1 MKNNKEVLQQWAE
14 LDIDTVDFNELE
26 KSLEHEL
33 AEHFDEL
40 SALDNEREKIGNP
53 NTLGETVMNVVW
65 EQFLNQIAVTAGE
78 DFIRENRGLTLDLS
92 DDAHIQTPENFAKGK
107 IAEHNHISRVE
118 LGENYKRYSETPH
131 KEFRKEYVNPGMDA
145 TLERAGKL
153 KAQGIDTVTDIY
165 TGRQIPTET
174 KFENGKNNP
183 NAAQREHVK
192 PSAENYENPSLQM
205 GYSSEELAD
214 IINHPDNLQGYTTA
228 QRNGRKS
235 DKTANEMEDCDKTKH
250 WEKANEKAEKHIK
263 EKELEGEKRLIDEGR
278 KTQIEETFRI
288 GGKALKTVLMSML
301 ASLVKDIIR
310 KLIKWFRSRQRVL
323 STFIDSIKNAV
334 KEFIKNMK
342 QHLINAGD
350 TLLTTIAT
358 AIIGPIVGM
367 IKKAWIF
374 LKQGYNS
381 VKEAI
386 QFLTDPNNANMSFSI
401 KLLKVGKIII
411 AGLTAGGAIL
421 LGEVIETSLDSIP
434 IIKAINIPSL
444 GSLAS
449 LLGIFFGAVISGI
462 IGALALDFID
472 RIVAKKLKE
481 ENAIKTFGARNG
493 ILATQA
499 LAIQVATVNTAEV
512 KNTTAMSII
521 DRHNEAGNIAREII
535 NKTDKTS
542 TDTDNT
548 NDRIRKLLNK
558 KKHE

>member
-1 MKNNKEVLQQWAE
+1 MKNNKEMLQQWAE
-14 LDIDTVDFNELE
+14 LNIENVDFKELE
-26 KSLEHEL
+26 KELEYKL
-33 AEHFDEL
+33 
-40 SALDNEREKIGNP
+40 LDQFEDLTLLEKERDKIGNP

-92 DDAHIQTPENFAKGK
+92 NDAHIQTPENFAKGK

-118 LGENYKRYSETPH
+118 LEENYKRYSETPH

-192 PSAENYENPSLQM
+192 SSAENYENPSLQM

-288 GGKALKTVLMSML
+288 GGKALRAVLMSML

-310 KLIKWFRSRQRVL
+310 KLIKWFRSGKRVL
-323 STFIDSIKNAV
+323 STFIDSIKDAIR
-334 KEFIKNMK
+334 EFFKNMK
-342 QHLINAGD
+342 QHLKNAGD

-358 AIIGPIVGM
+358 AIIGPIVGV

-386 QFLTDPNNANMSFSI
+386 EFLTDPQNAKMPFSM

-421 LGEVIETSLDSIP
+421 LGEVIADSLKSIG
-434 IIKAINIPSL
+434 INVVIPL
-444 GSLAS
+444 FGSLAD

-472 RIVAKKLKE
+472 RMVAKKLQK
-481 ENAIKTFGARNG
+481 ENAIKTFDTRNT
-493 ILATQA
+493 ILATQT

-521 DRHNEAGNIAREII
+521 DRHCEVGEIARKII
-535 NKTDKTS
+535 NETDRTS

-558 KKHE
+558 K

>member
-40 SALDNEREKIGNP
+40 SALDNERKKIGNP

-78 DFIRENRGLTLDLS
+78 DFIRENRGLLDLS
-92 DDAHIQTPENFAKGK
+92 DDAHIQTTDNFIQGK
-107 IAEHNHISRVE
+107 FPSHNNKID
-118 LGENYKRYSETPH
+118 YQKRYYDWKSNFQYDEKGDIKTHQTRSGRNVEILVKGARKPFDKERPIGSVERGTDIDHVIPAAEFIRDPATNAHLTKEEQIAFANSE
-131 KEFRKEYVNPGMDA
+131 VNLNEMDA
-145 TLERAGKL
+145 SQNRSKGDNSMTDWLDYPNKNGQKPNEVFDISEEQNRKYREKDAEARAEYEKL
-153 KAQGIDTVTDIY
+153 KA
-165 TGRQIPTET
+165 
-174 KFENGKNNP
+174 
-183 NAAQREHVK
+183 
-192 PSAENYENPSLQM
+192 
-205 GYSSEELAD
+205 
-214 IINHPDNLQGYTTA
+214 
-228 QRNGRKS
+228 
-235 DKTANEMEDCDKTKH
+235 
-250 WEKANEKAEKHIK
+250 
-263 EKELEGEKRLIDEGR
+263 EGEQRSKEIGRESQKDEF
-278 KTQIEETFRI
+278 FRVS
-288 GGKALKTVLMSML
+288 GKALKAVVMSML

-310 KLIKWFRSRQRVL
+310 KLIKWFRSGKRVL
-323 STFIDSIKNAV
+323 STFIDSIEDAI

-342 QHLINAGD
+342 RHLKNAGD

-358 AIIGPIVGM
+358 AIIGPIVGV

-386 QFLTDPNNANMSFSI
+386 EFLTDPQNAKMPFSM

-421 LGEVIETSLDSIP
+421 LGEVIADSLKSIG
-434 IIKAINIPSL
+434 INVVIPL
-444 GSLAS
+444 FGSLAD

-472 RIVAKKLKE
+472 RMVAKKLQK
-481 ENAIKTFGARNG
+481 ENAIKTFDTRNT
-493 ILATQA
+493 ILATQT
-499 LAIQVATVNTAEV
+499 LAIQVATVNTVEV

-521 DRHNEAGNIAREII
+521 DRHCEAGEIARKII
-535 NKTDKTS
+535 NETDRTS

-558 KKHE
+558 K

>member
-1 MKNNKEVLQQWAE
+1 MKSNKEVLQQWAE

-40 SALDNEREKIGNP
+40 SALDNERKKIGNP

-92 DDAHIQTPENFAKGK
+92 DDAHIQTPENFATGQ
-107 IAEHNHISRVE
+107 IAKHNHISRKQLE
-118 LGENYKRYSETPH
+118 ENHKRYSETPH
-131 KEFRKEYVNPGMDA
+131 KEFREEYVNPGMDA

-153 KAQGIDTVTDIY
+153 KAKGIDTVTDIY

-174 KFENGKNNP
+174 KLENGRNNP
-183 NAAQREHVK
+183 KAAQREHVES
-192 PSAENYENPSLQM
+192 SAKIYENPSLQM
-205 GYSSEELAD
+205 ANSNEGLAE

-228 QRNGRKS
+228 ERNGRKS
-235 DKTANEMEDCDKTKH
+235 DNTPNEMEECDKTKH
-250 WEKANEKAEKHIK
+250 WQNANERAEKHIK
-263 EKELEGEKRLIDEGR
+263 EKELEGEKRLIDEGHQ
-278 KTQIEETFRI
+278 TQKEEMFRI
-288 GGKALKTVLMSML
+288 GGKALRAVLMSML

-310 KLIKWFRSRQRVL
+310 KLIKWFRSGKRVL
-323 STFIDSIKNAV
+323 STFIDSIKDAI
-334 KEFIKNMK
+334 KEFFENMK

-386 QFLTDPNNANMSFSI
+386 EFLTDPQNAYMPFSI

-421 LGEVIETSLDSIP
+421 LAEVIEKSLISIP
-434 IIKAINIPSL
+434 IFAFEIPLL

-472 RIVAKKLKE
+472 RMVAKKIKE
-481 ENAIKTFGARNG
+481 ENSFRTFDTKNT
-493 ILATQA
+493 ILTTQT
-499 LAIQVATVNTAEV
+499 LAIQVATTNTAEV
-512 KNTTAMSII
+512 KNTTAISII

-535 NKTDKTS
+535 NETDRIS

>member
-1 MKNNKEVLQQWAE
+1 MKSNKEVLQQWAE

-40 SALDNEREKIGNP
+40 SALDNERKKIGNP

-92 DDAHIQTPENFAKGK
+92 DDAHIQTPENFATGQ
-107 IAEHNHISRVE
+107 IAKHNHISRKQLE
-118 LGENYKRYSETPH
+118 ENHKRYSETPH
-131 KEFRKEYVNPGMDA
+131 KEFRQEYVNPGMDA

-153 KAQGIDTVTDIY
+153 KAKGIDTVTDIY

-174 KFENGKNNP
+174 KLENGRNNP
-183 NAAQREHVK
+183 KAAQREHVES
-192 PSAENYENPSLQM
+192 SAKIYENPSLQM
-205 GYSSEELAD
+205 ANSNEGLAE

-228 QRNGRKS
+228 ERNGRKS
-235 DKTANEMEDCDKTKH
+235 DNTPNEMEECDKTKH
-250 WEKANEKAEKHIK
+250 WQNANERAEKHIK
-263 EKELEGEKRLIDEGR
+263 EKELEGEKRLIDEGHQ
-278 KTQIEETFRI
+278 TQKEEMFRI
-288 GGKALKTVLMSML
+288 GGKALRAVLMSML

-310 KLIKWFRSRQRVL
+310 KLIKWFRSGKRVL
-323 STFIDSIKNAV
+323 STFIDSIKDAI
-334 KEFIKNMK
+334 KEFFENMK

-386 QFLTDPNNANMSFSI
+386 EFLTDPQNAYMPFSI

-421 LGEVIETSLDSIP
+421 LAEVIEKSLISIP
-434 IIKAINIPSL
+434 IFAFEIPLL

-472 RIVAKKLKE
+472 RMVAKKIKE
-481 ENAIKTFGARNG
+481 ENSIRTFDTKNT
-493 ILATQA
+493 ILTTQT
-499 LAIQVATVNTAEV
+499 LAIQVATTNTAEV
-512 KNTTAMSII
+512 KNTTAISII

-535 NKTDKTS
+535 NETDRIS
-542 TDTDNT
+542 TDTDNA

>member
-1 MKNNKEVLQQWAE
+1 MKSNEEVLQQWAE

-40 SALDNEREKIGNP
+40 SALDNERKKIGNP

-92 DDAHIQTPENFAKGK
+92 DDAHIQTPENFATGQ
-107 IAEHNHISRVE
+107 IAKHNHISRKQLE
-118 LGENYKRYSETPH
+118 ENHKRYSETPH
-131 KEFRKEYVNPGMDA
+131 KEFREEYVNPGMDA

-153 KAQGIDTVTDIY
+153 KAKGIDTVTDIY

-174 KFENGKNNP
+174 KLENGRNNP
-183 NAAQREHVK
+183 KAAQREHVES
-192 PSAENYENPSLQM
+192 SAKIYENPSLQM
-205 GYSSEELAD
+205 ANSNEGLAE

-228 QRNGRKS
+228 ERNGRKS
-235 DKTANEMEDCDKTKH
+235 DNTPNEMEECDKTKH
-250 WEKANEKAEKHIK
+250 WQNANERAEKHIK
-263 EKELEGEKRLIDEGR
+263 EKELEGEKRLIDEGHQ
-278 KTQIEETFRI
+278 TQKEEMFRI
-288 GGKALKTVLMSML
+288 GGKALRAVLMSML

-310 KLIKWFRSRQRVL
+310 KLIKWFRSGKRVL
-323 STFIDSIKNAV
+323 STFIDSIKDAI
-334 KEFIKNMK
+334 KEFFENMK

-386 QFLTDPNNANMSFSI
+386 EFLTDPQNAYMPFSI

-421 LGEVIETSLDSIP
+421 LAEVIEKSLISIP
-434 IIKAINIPSL
+434 IFAFEIPLL

-472 RIVAKKLKE
+472 RMVAKKIKE
-481 ENAIKTFGARNG
+481 ENSIRTFDTKNT
-493 ILATQA
+493 ILTTQT
-499 LAIQVATVNTAEV
+499 LAIQVATTNTAEV
-512 KNTTAMSII
+512 KNTTAISII

-535 NKTDKTS
+535 NETDRIS

>member
-1 MKNNKEVLQQWAE
+1 MKNNRQILQQWAD
-14 LDIDTVDFNELE
+14 LDIDTVDFKELE
-26 KSLEHEL
+26 NSLKHEL
-33 AEHFDEL
+33 AEQFADL
-40 SALDNEREKIGNP
+40 SALENEREKIGNP

-78 DFIRENRGLTLDLS
+78 DFIKENRGLTLDLS
-92 DDAHIQTPENFAKGK
+92 DEAHIQTPENFAKGK
-107 IAEHNHISRVE
+107 IAEHNQTSRE
-118 LGENYKRYSETPH
+118 QLEDNYRRYNETPH

-153 KAQGIDTVTDIY
+153 KTKGIDTVTDIY

-174 KFENGKNNP
+174 KLENGKNNP

-192 PSAENYENPSLQM
+192 SSAENYNNPSLQM
-205 GYSSEELAD
+205 SNSNEDLAG
-214 IINHPDNLQGYTTA
+214 IINHSDNLQGYTTA
-228 QRNGRKS
+228 KRNGSKS

-250 WEKANEKAEKHIK
+250 WEQANERAEKYIK

-278 KTQIEETFRI
+278 QSQREEALRI
-288 GGKALKTVLMSML
+288 SGKALRAVLMSML

-310 KLIKWFRSRQRVL
+310 KLIKWFRSGKRVL
-323 STFIDSIKNAV
+323 STFIDSIKDAI
-334 KEFIKNMK
+334 KEFFKNMK

-386 QFLTDPNNANMSFSI
+386 EFLTDPQNAYMPFSI

-421 LGEVIETSLDSIP
+421 LGEVIEKSLISIP
-434 IIKAINIPSL
+434 IFAFEIPLL

-472 RIVAKKLKE
+472 RMVAKKIKE
-481 ENAIKTFGARNG
+481 ENAIRTFDTKDT
-493 ILATQA
+493 ILTTQT
-499 LAIQVATVNTAEV
+499 LAIQVATVNTAEI

>member
-26 KSLEHEL
+26 KSLELEL

-40 SALDNEREKIGNP
+40 SALDNERKKIGNP

-78 DFIRENRGLTLDLS
+78 DFIRENRGLLDLS
-92 DDAHIQTPENFAKGK
+92 DDAHIQTTDNFIQGKFPSHNNKIDYQKRYYDWKSNFQYDEKGDIKTHQTRSGKNVEILAKGARK
-107 IAEHNHISRVE
+107 PFDKERPIGSVERGTDIDHVIPAAEFIRDPATNAHLTKEEQIAFAN
-118 LGENYKRYSETPH
+118 SE
-131 KEFRKEYVNPGMDA
+131 VNLNEMDA
-145 TLERAGKL
+145 SQNRSKGDNSMTDWLDYPNKNGQKPNEVFDISEEQNRMYREQDAEARAKYEKL
-153 KAQGIDTVTDIY
+153 KT
-165 TGRQIPTET
+165 
-174 KFENGKNNP
+174 
-183 NAAQREHVK
+183 
-192 PSAENYENPSLQM
+192 
-205 GYSSEELAD
+205 
-214 IINHPDNLQGYTTA
+214 
-228 QRNGRKS
+228 
-235 DKTANEMEDCDKTKH
+235 
-250 WEKANEKAEKHIK
+250 
-263 EKELEGEKRLIDEGR
+263 EGEQRSKVIGKESQKDEF
-278 KTQIEETFRI
+278 FRVS
-288 GGKALKTVLMSML
+288 GKALKAVLMSML

-310 KLIKWFRSRQRVL
+310 KLIKWFRSGKRVL
-323 STFIDSIKNAV
+323 STFIDSIKDAIR
-334 KEFIKNMK
+334 EFFKNMK

-367 IKKAWIF
+367 IKKTWIF

-386 QFLTDPNNANMSFSI
+386 EFLTDPQNAYMPFSI

-421 LGEVIETSLDSIP
+421 LGEVIEKSLISIP
-434 IIKAINIPSL
+434 IFAFEIPLL

-472 RIVAKKLKE
+472 RMVAKKIKE
-481 ENAIKTFGARNG
+481 ENAIRTFDTKNT
-493 ILATQA
+493 ILTTQT
-499 LAIQVATVNTAEV
+499 LAIQVATTNTAEV
-512 KNTTAMSII
+512 KNTTAISII

-535 NKTDKTS
+535 NETDRTS

-548 NDRIRKLLNK
+548 NDRIRRLLNK

>member
-40 SALDNEREKIGNP
+40 SALDNERKKIGNP
-53 NTLGETVMNVVW
+53 NTFGETVMNVVW

-92 DDAHIQTPENFAKGK
+92 DDAHIQTPENFATGQ
-107 IAEHNHISRVE
+107 IAKHNHISRKQLE
-118 LGENYKRYSETPH
+118 ENHKRYSETPH
-131 KEFRKEYVNPGMDA
+131 KEFREEYVNPGMDV
-145 TLERAGKL
+145 TLKRAGKL
-153 KAQGIDTVTDIY
+153 KAKGIDTVTDIY

-174 KFENGKNNP
+174 KLENGRNNP
-183 NAAQREHVK
+183 KAAQREHVK
-192 PSAENYENPSLQM
+192 PSAKIYENPSLQM
-205 GYSSEELAD
+205 ANSNEGLAET
-214 IINHPDNLQGYTTA
+214 INHPDNLQGYTTA
-228 QRNGRKS
+228 ERNGRKS
-235 DKTANEMEDCDKTKH
+235 DNTPNEMEECDKTKH
-250 WEKANEKAEKHIK
+250 WQKANERAEKHIK
-263 EKELEGEKRLIDEGR
+263 GKELEGEKRLIDEGHQ
-278 KTQIEETFRI
+278 TQKEEMFRI
-288 GGKALKTVLMSML
+288 GGKALRAVLISML

-310 KLIKWFRSRQRVL
+310 KLIKWFRSGKRVL
-323 STFIDSIKNAV
+323 STFIDSIKDAIT
-334 KEFIKNMK
+334 EFIKNMK

-386 QFLTDPNNANMSFSI
+386 EFLTDPQNAYMPFSI

-421 LGEVIETSLDSIP
+421 LGEVIKNSLISIP
-434 IIKAINIPSL
+434 IFAFEIPLL

-472 RIVAKKLKE
+472 RMVAKKIKE
-481 ENAIKTFGARNG
+481 ENAIKTSDTRNM
-493 ILATQA
+493 ILTTQT

-521 DRHNEAGNIAREII
+521 DRHNEAGKIAREII

-558 KKHE
+558 NKHE

>member
-1 MKNNKEVLQQWAE
+1 MKNNRQILQQWAD
-14 LDIDTVDFNELE
+14 LDIDTVDFKELE
-26 KSLEHEL
+26 NSLKHEL
-33 AEHFDEL
+33 AEQFADL
-40 SALDNEREKIGNP
+40 SALENEREKIGNP

-78 DFIRENRGLTLDLS
+78 DFIKENRGLTLDLS
-92 DDAHIQTPENFAKGK
+92 DDAHIQTTDNFIQGDFPNHNNKIDYQTRYNDWQSNFQHNKNGDIRTHQTRTGKKEATLVDGARKPFDLGRPKGSVERGTDIDHTVPTGEIIRDPSANAHLTK
-107 IAEHNHISRVE
+107 EEQIAFANSKANLNE
-118 LGENYKRYSETPH
+118 
-131 KEFRKEYVNPGMDA
+131 MDA
-145 TLERAGKL
+145 SQNRSKGDKSMTEWLDNPNKKGQKPNEIFDISKEQDRMYREKDAEARAEYEKL
-153 KAQGIDTVTDIY
+153 KA
-165 TGRQIPTET
+165 
-174 KFENGKNNP
+174 
-183 NAAQREHVK
+183 
-192 PSAENYENPSLQM
+192 
-205 GYSSEELAD
+205 
-214 IINHPDNLQGYTTA
+214 
-228 QRNGRKS
+228 
-235 DKTANEMEDCDKTKH
+235 
-250 WEKANEKAEKHIK
+250 
-263 EKELEGEKRLIDEGR
+263 EGEQRSKAIGRESKKDEF
-278 KTQIEETFRI
+278 FRVS
-288 GGKALKTVLMSML
+288 GKALKAVVMSML

-310 KLIKWFRSRQRVL
+310 KLIKWFRSGKRVL
-323 STFIDSIKNAV
+323 STFIDSIKDAI
-334 KEFIKNMK
+334 KEFIENMK
-342 QHLINAGD
+342 QHLKNAGD

-386 QFLTDPNNANMSFSI
+386 EFLTDPQNAKMPFSM

-421 LGEVIETSLDSIP
+421 LGEVIADSLKSIG
-434 IIKAINIPSL
+434 INVVIPL
-444 GSLAS
+444 FGSLAD

-472 RIVAKKLKE
+472 RMVAKKIKE
-481 ENAIKTFGARNG
+481 ENAIRTFGTKNT
-493 ILATQA
+493 ILTTQT

>member
-40 SALDNEREKIGNP
+40 SALDNERKKIGNP

-92 DDAHIQTPENFAKGK
+92 DDAHIQTTDNFKKGKFPSHNNKIDYQERYHDWKSNFQYDEKGNVKTHQTRSGRSVEILAKGARK
-107 IAEHNHISRVE
+107 PFDKERPIGSAERGTDIDHVIPAAEFIRDPATNAHLTKEEQIAFAN
-118 LGENYKRYSETPH
+118 SE
-131 KEFRKEYVNPGMDA
+131 VNLNEMDA
-145 TLERAGKL
+145 SQNRSKGDNSMTDWLDYPNKNGQKPNEVFDISEEQNRMYREQDAEARAKYEKL
-153 KAQGIDTVTDIY
+153 KT
-165 TGRQIPTET
+165 
-174 KFENGKNNP
+174 
-183 NAAQREHVK
+183 
-192 PSAENYENPSLQM
+192 
-205 GYSSEELAD
+205 
-214 IINHPDNLQGYTTA
+214 
-228 QRNGRKS
+228 
-235 DKTANEMEDCDKTKH
+235 
-250 WEKANEKAEKHIK
+250 
-263 EKELEGEKRLIDEGR
+263 EGEQRSKVIGKESQKDEF
-278 KTQIEETFRI
+278 FRVS
-288 GGKALKTVLMSML
+288 GKALKAVLMSML

-310 KLIKWFRSRQRVL
+310 KLIKWFRSGKRVL
-323 STFIDSIKNAV
+323 STFIDSIRSAV
-334 KEFIKNMK
+334 EEFIKNMK

-386 QFLTDPNNANMSFSI
+386 QFLTDPNNANMPFSI

-421 LGEVIETSLDSIP
+421 LGEVIADSLKSIG
-434 IIKAINIPSL
+434 INIEIPLL
-444 GSLAS
+444 GNLAS

-472 RIVAKKLKE
+472 RMVAKKLKK
-481 ENAIKTFGARNG
+481 ENAIKTFGTRNM
-493 ILATQA
+493 ILTTQT

>member
-1 MKNNKEVLQQWAE
+1 MKNNRQILQQWAD
-14 LDIDTVDFNELE
+14 LDIDTVDFKELE
-26 KSLEHEL
+26 NSLKHEL
-33 AEHFDEL
+33 AEQFADL
-40 SALDNEREKIGNP
+40 SALENEREKIGNP
-53 NTLGETVMNVVW
+53 NTLGETVMSVVW

-78 DFIRENRGLTLDLS
+78 DFIKENRGLTLDLS

-107 IAEHNHISRVE
+107 IAKHNQTS
-118 LGENYKRYSETPH
+118 GEQLENNYRRYKEMPH
-131 KEFRKEYVNPGMDA
+131 KKFRKEYVNPGMDT

-153 KAQGIDTVTDIY
+153 KTKGVDTVTDIY

-174 KFENGKNNP
+174 KLENGKNNP
-183 NAAQREHVK
+183 YAAQREHVK
-192 PSAENYENPSLQM
+192 SSAENYDNPSLQM
-205 GYSSEELAD
+205 ANSNVNLAG
-214 IINHPDNLQGYTTA
+214 IINDPNNLQGYTTA
-228 QRNGRKS
+228 KRNGSKS
-235 DKTANEMEDCDKTKH
+235 DKTANEMENCDKTKH
-250 WEKANEKAEKHIK
+250 WEQANERAENYIK

-278 KTQIEETFRI
+278 QSQREEAFRI
-288 GGKALKTVLMSML
+288 GGKALRAVLMSLL

-310 KLIKWFRSRQRVL
+310 KLIKWFRSGKRVL
-323 STFIDSIKNAV
+323 STFIDSIKDAV
-334 KEFIKNMK
+334 KEFIENMK

-350 TLLTTIAT
+350 TLLTTITT
-358 AIIGPIVGM
+358 AIIGPIVGV

-386 QFLTDPNNANMSFSI
+386 EFLTDPQNANMPFSI

-421 LGEVIETSLDSIP
+421 LGEVIEKSLISIP
-434 IIKAINIPSL
+434 IFAFEIPLL
-444 GSLAS
+444 GSLAN

-472 RIVAKKLKE
+472 RMVAKKIQK
-481 ENAIKTFGARNG
+481 ENAIKTFDTRNT
-493 ILATQA
+493 ILATQT

-521 DRHNEAGNIAREII
+521 DRHCEAGEIARKII
-535 NKTDKTS
+535 NETDRTS

-558 KKHE
+558 KQK

>member
-40 SALDNEREKIGNP
+40 SALDNERKKIGNP

-92 DDAHIQTPENFAKGK
+92 DDAHIQTPENFATGQ
-107 IAEHNHISRVE
+107 IAKHNHISRKQLE
-118 LGENYKRYSETPH
+118 ENHKRYSETPH
-131 KEFRKEYVNPGMDA
+131 KEFREEYVNPGMDA

-153 KAQGIDTVTDIY
+153 KAKGIDTVTDIY

-174 KFENGKNNP
+174 KLENGRNNP
-183 NAAQREHVK
+183 KAAQREHVES
-192 PSAENYENPSLQM
+192 SAKIYENPSLQM
-205 GYSSEELAD
+205 ANSNEGLAE

-228 QRNGRKS
+228 ERNGRKS
-235 DKTANEMEDCDKTKH
+235 DNAPNEMEECDKTKH
-250 WEKANEKAEKHIK
+250 WQNANERAEKHIK

-288 GGKALKTVLMSML
+288 GGKALKAVLMSML

-310 KLIKWFRSRQRVL
+310 KLIKWFRSGKRVL

-434 IIKAINIPSL
+434 IIKAINIPLL

-472 RIVAKKLKE
+472 RMVAKKIKE
-481 ENAIKTFGARNG
+481 ENAIRTFDTKNT
-493 ILATQA
+493 ILTTQT
-499 LAIQVATVNTAEV
+499 LAIQVATTNTAEV
-512 KNTTAMSII
+512 KNTTAISII

-535 NKTDKTS
+535 NETDRTS

-548 NDRIRKLLNK
+548 NDRIRRLLNNK
-558 KKHE
+558 

>member
-26 KSLEHEL
+26 KSFEHEL
-33 AEHFDEL
+33 AEHFADL
-40 SALDNEREKIGNP
+40 SALENEREKIGNP

-118 LGENYKRYSETPH
+118 LEENYKRYSETPH

-192 PSAENYENPSLQM
+192 PSAEDYENPSLQM

-288 GGKALKTVLMSML
+288 GGKALKAVLMSML

-310 KLIKWFRSRQRVL
+310 KLIKWFRSGIRVL
-323 STFIDSIKNAV
+323 STFIDSIKEAI
-334 KEFIKNMK
+334 KEFFKNMK

-381 VKEAI
+381 VREAI
-386 QFLTDPNNANMSFSI
+386 EFLTDPQNAYMPFSI

-421 LGEVIETSLDSIP
+421 LGEVIEKSLISIP
-434 IIKAINIPSL
+434 IFAFEIPLL

-472 RIVAKKLKE
+472 RMVAKKLKE
-481 ENAIKTFGARNG
+481 ENAIKTFDTRNI

-499 LAIQVATVNTAEV
+499 VVIQTTTASTIDA
-512 KNTTAMSII
+512 KNATAMSII
-521 DRHNEAGNIAREII
+521 DRHNEAGKIARKII
-535 NKTDKTS
+535 NETDRTS

-548 NDRIRKLLNK
+548 NDRIRRLLNNK
-558 KKHE
+558 